1 MISSNTTSPNT
12 NAPKIISDTDLL
24 SLRAAF
30 QKTAAHFDQNGQF
43 PHENIAILQQAG
55 LIQLVAPAPFGHGAT
70 LSQARKVI
78 EAIAYAEPATAL
90 VLTMTYLNHR
100 QLSHPDN
107 RWPQTIREQV
117 LQSAGHGGLINSLRV
132 EPELGSPARG
142 GLPDTIARKQGNGWS
157 LSGQKIYS
165 TGSPALE
172 WMAVWAR
179 TDEEKPRTG
188 TFLVHRPTVDKG
200 LSIVENWNHMG
211 LRASGSHLVIFD
223 NVSLAPNQA
232 VDLRHPEEWA
242 TGGTSHTDLGQNRDQ
257 QAWMITLLS
266 TLYDAIARAARD
278 WLFDF
283 LRNRTPSSL
292 GAPLS
297 ALPRIQEQAGRIE
310 TLLHTNKVILDH
322 LTKQTDQNTPPST
335 SESGLVKHIVT
346 NNAIQA
352 VEQALSLSGNH
363 GLSRNNPLERHY
375 RDVLCSRIHTPQND
389 SILIMAGRTAL
400 ATI

>member
-1 MISSNTTSPNT
+1 MTIFSNTICTT
-12 NAPKIISDTDLL
+12 IKTPKIISDQDLL
-24 SLRAAF
+24 SLRTSF
-30 QKTAAHFDQNGQF
+30 QKTAAHFDQSGQF
-43 PHENIAILQQAG
+43 PHENITALKQAG

-78 EAIAYAEPATAL
+78 AAIAYAEPATAL

-100 QLSHPDN
+100 QLGRPDN
-107 RWPQTIREQV
+107 QWPQAIRERV
-117 LQSAGHGGLINSLRV
+117 LQGGLINSLRV
-132 EPELGSPARG
+132 EPELGSPSRG
-142 GLPDTIARKQGNGWS
+142 GLPDTLARKLGNGWS

-179 TDEEKPRTG
+179 TDEEQPRTG
-188 TFLVHRPTVDKG
+188 IFLVHRPSISKG
-200 LSIVENWNHMG
+200 LSIVENWNHLG
-211 LRASGSHLVIFD
+211 LRASGSHLVVFD
-223 NVSLAPNQA
+223 NVLLPGSHA
-232 VDLRHPEEWA
+232 VDLRFPEEWGA
-242 TGGTSHTDLGQNRDQ
+242 GGTAHTDLGQNKDQ

-266 TLYDAIARAARD
+266 TLYDAVARAARD

-283 LRNRTPSSL
+283 LRHRTPSSL

-297 ALPRIQEQAGRIE
+297 TLPRIQEQAGRIE
-310 TLLHTNKVILDH
+310 TLLYTNRLALDN
-322 LTKQTDQNTPPST
+322 LTEKTDRNNPPAT
-335 SESGLVKHIVT
+335 SESGLVKYIVT

-352 VEQALSLSGNH
+352 VELALSLTGNH

-389 SILIMAGRTAL
+389 SILSTAGRTAL
-400 ATI
+400 AAI

>member
-1 MISSNTTSPNT
+1 MIFSNTISPDT
-12 NAPKIISDTDLL
+12 NSPTIISDTDLL
-24 SLRAAF
+24 SLRTAF
-30 QKTAAHFDQNGQF
+30 QKTAAHFDQSGQF
-43 PHENIAILQQAG
+43 PHENIAALRQAG
-55 LIQLVAPAPFGHGAT
+55 LIQLVAPSPFGHGAT

-78 EAIAYAEPATAL
+78 ETIAYAEPATAL

-100 QLSHPDN
+100 QLSRPDN
-107 RWPQTIREQV
+107 QWPKTIREQV
-117 LQSAGHGGLINSLRV
+117 LQSARHGGLINALRV

-142 GLPDTIARKQGNGWS
+142 GLPDTTARKQDNGWL
-157 LSGQKIYS
+157 LSGQKVFC

-172 WMAVWAR
+172 WMAVWAK

-188 TFLVHRPTVDKG
+188 TFLVHRPSVDKG

-223 NVSLAPNQA
+223 NVKLAPSHA
-232 VDLRHPEEWA
+232 IDLRLPEEWA
-242 TGGTSHTDLGQNRDQ
+242 ASGTSHTDLGQNRDQ
-257 QAWMITLLS
+257 QAWMIVLLS
-266 TLYDAIARAARD
+266 TLYDAVARAARD
-278 WLFDF
+278 WLLDF

-297 ALPRIQEQAGRIE
+297 TVPRIQEQVGRIE
-310 TLLHTNKVILDH
+310 SLLHTNKVILDH
-322 LTKQTDQNTPPST
+322 LTQQTDQNTPGSP
-335 SESGLVKHIVT
+335 SESGLAKYIVT

-352 VEQALSLSGNH
+352 VEQALSLCGNH

-389 SILIMAGRTAL
+389 SVLVMAGRTAL
-400 ATI
+400 ATV

>member
-1 MISSNTTSPNT
+1 MTIFSNTTSTAIKIPT
-12 NAPKIISDTDLL
+12 IISDTDLL
-24 SLRAAF
+24 SLRTAF
-30 QKTAAHFDQNGQF
+30 QKTAAHFDQSGQF
-43 PHENIAILQQAG
+43 PHENFTTLKQAG

-100 QLSHPDN
+100 QLGRPDN
-107 RWPQTIREQV
+107 QWPQVIRERV
-117 LQSAGHGGLINSLRV
+117 LQGGLINSLRV
-132 EPELGSPARG
+132 EPEQGSPSRG
-142 GLPDTIARKQGNGWS
+142 GLPDTVARKKDNGWL

-179 TDEEKPRTG
+179 TDETKPRTG
-188 TFLVHRPTVDKG
+188 VFLVHRPSVSEG
-200 LSIVENWNHMG
+200 LSIVKNWDHLG
-211 LRASGSHLVIFD
+211 LRASGSHLVVFD
-223 NVSLAPNQA
+223 NVHLPDSHAI
-232 VDLRHPEEWA
+232 DLRHPEEWA
-242 TGGTSHTDLGQNRDQ
+242 AGGKAHTDLGQNKDQ
-257 QAWMITLLS
+257 QAWMIVLLS

-297 ALPRIQEQAGRIE
+297 TLPRIQEQVGRIE
-310 TLLHTNKVILDH
+310 TLLYTNKIALDN
-322 LTKQTDQNTPPST
+322 LTEKTDRNNPPAT
-335 SESGLVKHIVT
+335 SESGLVKYIVT
-346 NNAIQA
+346 NNAIKA
-352 VEQALSLSGNH
+352 VELALSLTGNH

-389 SILIMAGRTAL
+389 SILSTAGRAALTAV
-400 ATI
+400 